1 MLIDTTL
8 TFKVDK
14 AIEEKNWQLIED
26 MLNDQNLQHYYT
38 DKIISIGLCLLEELK
53 KNKRHLE

>member
-38 DKIISIGLCLLEELK
+38 DKITSIGLCLLEELK
-53 KNKRHLE
+53 KTKGN